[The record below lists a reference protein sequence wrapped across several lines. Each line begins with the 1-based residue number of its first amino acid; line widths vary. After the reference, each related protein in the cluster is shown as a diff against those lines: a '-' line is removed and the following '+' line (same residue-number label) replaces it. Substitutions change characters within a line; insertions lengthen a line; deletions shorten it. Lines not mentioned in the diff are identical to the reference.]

1 MADAVRAATHLQ
13 VFVALGPY
21 PVEFIQLRETLGHES
36 ATDAMK
42 HAIDLAANDIRQGRA
57 VAFGEIGRPHFPV
70 GEDIIR
76 ACNNLVVY
84 AMAQAKSLEC
94 AVVLHTEDPTPT
106 TFAEFAGM
114 AARAGLDP
122 KHLPHQD
129 HLIASCQFVVP
140 SFHPSSPLLP
150 DAKTA
155 EFSLRIGPQHLDRFD
170 PCVGLGRLVPLD
182 PRLNL
187 GPIAFEDRLHT
198 SIPSVLDVPV
208 KSQRLRLLRTIR
220 TKVDPL
226 HASEKHDDRAD
237 LHRDA
242 KRDDE
247 KELYRGD
254 WRFERRCREPLER
267 RIQNPSIASDRTS
280 NAPGPSSDGILSALL
295 RDESDPGCR
304 GITNDGRRSS
314 WHPPRMRSTWER
326 GAANCWQNFA
336 TRTADVRSPRSRG
349 P

>member
-1 MADAVRAATHLQ
+1 MRGRLAYRGPDPDDVRGIRGNGREGGARPQVRREASFDAFHATRGHLRTRA
-13 VFVALGPY
+13 FDSG
-21 PVEFIQLRETLGHES
+21 
-36 ATDAMK
+36 
-42 HAIDLAANDIRQGRA
+42 QGRA
-57 VAFGEIGRPHFPV
+57 RGAGSERRFRIPPGNRLHRRSAPARGRLGTRDRTEEDQGLAGERVAH
-70 GEDIIR
+70 
-76 ACNNLVVY
+76 N
-84 AMAQAKSLEC
+84 
-94 AVVLHTEDPTPT
+94 
-106 TFAEFAGM
+106 
-114 AARAGLDP
+114 RAGLVHPPRFAGKD
-122 KHLPHQD
+122 LPHPDQ
-129 HLIASCQFVVP
+129 LIASCQFVMP
-140 SFHPSSPLLP
+140 SSTSSSPLPP

-155 EFSLRIGPQHLDRFD
+155 EFSLRIGPRHLDRFD

-182 PRLNL
+182 ARLNH

-220 TKVDPL
+220 SKVDPL

-237 LHRDA
+237 FHLEA

-254 WRFERRCREPLER
+254 WRFERRCPEPLER

-280 NAPGPSSDGILSALL
+280 NAPGRSSDGILSAF
-295 RDESDPGCR
+295 RRNESDPGCR

-314 WHPPRMRSTWER
+314 WHAPRMRSTWER
-326 GAANCWQNFA
+326 VAANCWQNFA